1 MADSRKSKLT
11 RRTFLKGAGVAT
23 AAVVSPTIIVRSA
36 RAKSD
41 TLKIGQWTHFV
52 PAFDE
57 WFDKKYCPEWGQKNG
72 VKVVVDHI
80 SVNDLRARAAAEVSA
95 KKGHDLFGF
104 LDPPPAYEN
113 VVMPMND
120 VVTECEKKYGKL
132 VNLAQRATFNPK
144 TNKYFAVSD
153 NWVPDPLHYRKDAW
167 GEIGMKPDTW
177 EHIREG
183 SKKIK
188 DKNGMPAGFGISQEL
203 DTNMMLRALL
213 WSYGAQ
219 EQDES
224 STKVMINSKGTVE
237 AIKLMTAI
245 YKESETAEVFTWD
258 PSSNNRFFVSGKGH
272 IIQNA
277 ISAIRTLEKQ
287 NPELAKKAG
296 LALPAAGPSGKRMA
310 SEHLLHCYVVWQ
322 FAENPEMAKK
332 FIMDLIGS
340 YNDAFLASEFYN
352 FPSFSKSV
360 SDIQG
365 KLAADKVN
373 PEEYAILGDFEKH
386 SAYPG
391 YPGHTT
397 AAMDEVFNTFVIPDM
412 FARVAKGE
420 QSAED
425 SAKQA
430 EADMKRIFAKWNK

>member
-1 MADSRKSKLT
+1 
-11 RRTFLKGAGVAT
+11 
-23 AAVVSPTIIVRSA
+23 
-36 RAKSD
+36 
-41 TLKIGQWTHFV
+41 
-52 PAFDE
+52 
-57 WFDKKYCPEWGQKNG
+57 
-72 VKVVVDHI
+72 
-80 SVNDLRARAAAEVSA
+80 
-95 KKGHDLFGF
+95 
-104 LDPPPAYEN
+104 
-113 VVMPMND
+113 
-120 VVTECEKKYGKL
+120 

-144 TNKYFAVSD
+144 TKKYFAVSD
-153 NWVPDPLHYRKDAW
+153 NWVPDPLHYRKDVW

-203 DTNMMLRALL
+203 DTNMMVRALL

-224 STKVMINSKGTVE
+224 SSKVMINSKATVE

-296 LALPAAGPSGKRMA
+296 LALPAAGPGGKRMA

-322 FAENPEMAKK
+322 FGENPEMAKK
-332 FIMDLIGS
+332 FIVDLIGS

-360 SDIQG
+360 SDLKG

-373 PEEYAILGDFEKH
+373 PEEYAILGDFEKY

-391 YPGHTT
+391 YPGYTT
-397 AAMDEVFNTFVIPDM
+397 AAIDECFNTFVLPDI

-420 QSAED
+420 MSAED

>member
-1 MADSRKSKLT
+1 
-11 RRTFLKGAGVAT
+11 
-23 AAVVSPTIIVRSA
+23 
-36 RAKSD
+36 
-41 TLKIGQWTHFV
+41 
-52 PAFDE
+52 
-57 WFDKKYCPEWGQKNG
+57 
-72 VKVVVDHI
+72 
-80 SVNDLRARAAAEVSA
+80 
-95 KKGHDLFGF
+95 
-104 LDPPPAYEN
+104 
-113 VVMPMND
+113 MND
-120 VVTECEKKYGKL
+120 VVSDCEKKYGKL
-132 VNLAQRATFNPK
+132 VNLAQRATYNPK
-144 TNKYFAVSD
+144 TKKYFALSD
-153 NWVPDPLHYRKDAW
+153 NWVPDPLHYRKDVW
-167 GEIGMKPDTW
+167 SEIGMKPDTW

-188 DKNGMPAGFGISQEL
+188 DKTGMPAGFGISQEL

-219 EQDES
+219 EQDEG
-224 STKVMINSKGTVE
+224 STKVMINSKATVE

-287 NPELAKKAG
+287 NPDLAKKAG
-296 LALPAAGPSGKRMA
+296 LALPAAGPGGKRMA

-332 FIMDLIGS
+332 FLVDLIGA

-360 SDIQG
+360 TDIKG

-373 PEEYAILGDFEKH
+373 PEEYAILGDFEKY